1 MRIEDA
7 YRKDVIITLLNNE
20 EYEGFVTDY
29 ENEFESET
37 GNLVVDIQTDFAVY
51 SFDETEIKR
60 VKSRLLCKMLYNVFT
75 ISTYQN

>member
-1 MRIEDA
+1 MLRIEDA

-20 EYEGFVTDY
+20 EYEGVVTDY

-51 SFDETEIKR
+51 SFDETEIK
-60 VKSRLLCKMLYNVFT
+60 SIRLLK
-75 ISTYQN
+75 

>member
-51 SFDETEIKR
+51 SFDETVIK
-60 VKSRLLCKMLYNVFT
+60 
-75 ISTYQN
+75 

>member
-20 EYEGFVTDY
+20 EYEGGVTDY

-51 SFDETEIKR
+51 SFDETEIK
-60 VKSRLLCKMLYNVFT
+60 SIRLLK
-75 ISTYQN
+75 

>member
-29 ENEFESET
+29 ENEFESEA

-51 SFDETEIKR
+51 SFDETEIK
-60 VKSRLLCKMLYNVFT
+60 SIRLLK
-75 ISTYQN
+75 

>member
-51 SFDETEIKR
+51 SFDETR
-60 VKSRLLCKMLYNVFT
+60 
-75 ISTYQN
+75 

>member
-20 EYEGFVTDY
+20 EYEGFVTGY

-51 SFDETEIKR
+51 SFDETEIK
-60 VKSRLLCKMLYNVFT
+60 SIRLLK
-75 ISTYQN
+75 

>member
-51 SFDETEIKR
+51 SFDETEIK
-60 VKSRLLCKMLYNVFT
+60 SIRLLNLL
-75 ISTYQN
+75 

>member
-20 EYEGFVTDY
+20 EYEGFV
-29 ENEFESET
+29 FESET

-51 SFDETEIKR
+51 SFDETEIK
-60 VKSRLLCKMLYNVFT
+60 SIRLLK
-75 ISTYQN
+75 

>member
-29 ENEFESET
+29 KNEFESET

-51 SFDETEIKR
+51 SFDETEIK
-60 VKSRLLCKMLYNVFT
+60 SIRLLK
-75 ISTYQN
+75 

>member
-51 SFDETEIKR
+51 SFDETETEY
-60 VKSRLLCKMLYNVFT
+60 C
-75 ISTYQN
+75 

>member
-37 GNLVVDIQTDFAVY
+37 GNIVVDIQTDFAVY
-51 SFDETEIKR
+51 SFDETEIK
-60 VKSRLLCKMLYNVFT
+60 SIRLLK
-75 ISTYQN
+75 

>member
-37 GNLVVDIQTDFAVY
+37 GNLVVDIQTDFAIY
-51 SFDETEIKR
+51 SFDETEIK
-60 VKSRLLCKMLYNVFT
+60 SIRLLK
-75 ISTYQN
+75 

>member
-1 MRIEDA
+1 RIEDA

-51 SFDETEIKR
+51 SFDETEIK
-60 VKSRLLCKMLYNVFT
+60 SIRLLK
-75 ISTYQN
+75 

>member
-20 EYEGFVTDY
+20 EYEGLVTDY

-51 SFDETEIKR
+51 SFDETEIK
-60 VKSRLLCKMLYNVFT
+60 SIRLLK
-75 ISTYQN
+75 

>member
-51 SFDETEIKR
+51 SFDETEIK
-60 VKSRLLCKMLYNVFT
+60 SIRLLKGGVN
-75 ISTYQN
+75 SS

>member
-20 EYEGFVTDY
+20 VYEGVVTDY

-51 SFDETEIKR
+51 SFDETEIK
-60 VKSRLLCKMLYNVFT
+60 SIRLLK
-75 ISTYQN
+75 

>member
-7 YRKDVIITLLNNE
+7 YRKDVIIPLLNNE

-51 SFDETEIKR
+51 SFDETEIK
-60 VKSRLLCKMLYNVFT
+60 SIRLLK
-75 ISTYQN
+75 

>member
-20 EYEGFVTDY
+20 EYEGVVTDY

-51 SFDETEIKR
+51 SFDETEIK
-60 VKSRLLCKMLYNVFT
+60 SIRLFK
-75 ISTYQN
+75 

>member
-20 EYEGFVTDY
+20 EYEGVVTDY

-51 SFDETEIKR
+51 SFDETEIK
-60 VKSRLLCKMLYNVFT
+60 SIGLLK
-75 ISTYQN
+75 

>member
-51 SFDETEIKR
+51 SFDETEIK
-60 VKSRLLCKMLYNVFT
+60 SIRLVV
-75 ISTYQN
+75 

>member
-20 EYEGFVTDY
+20 EYERFVTDY

-51 SFDETEIKR
+51 SFDETEIK
-60 VKSRLLCKMLYNVFT
+60 SIRLLK
-75 ISTYQN
+75 

>member
-51 SFDETEIKR
+51 SFDETEIKSIR
-60 VKSRLLCKMLYNVFT
+60 LVK
-75 ISTYQN
+75 

>member
-37 GNLVVDIQTDFAVY
+37 GNLVVDIQIDFAVY
-51 SFDETEIKR
+51 SFDETEIK
-60 VKSRLLCKMLYNVFT
+60 SIRLLK
-75 ISTYQN
+75 

>member
-20 EYEGFVTDY
+20 EYEGVVTDY
-29 ENEFESET
+29 GNEFESET

-51 SFDETEIKR
+51 SFDETEIK
-60 VKSRLLCKMLYNVFT
+60 SIRLLK
-75 ISTYQN
+75 

>member
-20 EYEGFVTDY
+20 EYEGVVTDY
-29 ENEFESET
+29 ENEFESEK

-51 SFDETEIKR
+51 SFDETEIK
-60 VKSRLLCKMLYNVFT
+60 SIRLLK
-75 ISTYQN
+75 

>member
-20 EYEGFVTDY
+20 EYEGVVTDY

-37 GNLVVDIQTDFAVY
+37 ENLVVDIQTDFAVY
-51 SFDETEIKR
+51 SFDETEIK
-60 VKSRLLCKMLYNVFT
+60 SIRLLK
-75 ISTYQN
+75 

>member
-7 YRKDVIITLLNNE
+7 YSKDVIITLLNNE

-51 SFDETEIKR
+51 SFDETEIK
-60 VKSRLLCKMLYNVFT
+60 SIRLLK
-75 ISTYQN
+75 

>member
-51 SFDETEIKR
+51 SFDETEIK
-60 VKSRLLCKMLYNVFT
+60 S
-75 ISTYQN
+75 I

>member
-7 YRKDVIITLLNNE
+7 YRKDVIIMLLNNE

-51 SFDETEIKR
+51 SFDETEIK
-60 VKSRLLCKMLYNVFT
+60 SIRLLK
-75 ISTYQN
+75 

>member
-7 YRKDVIITLLNNE
+7 YRKDVIIALLNNE

-51 SFDETEIKR
+51 SFDETEIK
-60 VKSRLLCKMLYNVFT
+60 SIRLLK
-75 ISTYQN
+75 

>member
-37 GNLVVDIQTDFAVY
+37 GNLVVDIQTDFVVY
-51 SFDETEIKR
+51 SFDETEIK
-60 VKSRLLCKMLYNVFT
+60 SIRLLK
-75 ISTYQN
+75 

>member
-51 SFDETEIKR
+51 SFDETEIK
-60 VKSRLLCKMLYNVFT
+60 SIRLLK
-75 ISTYQN
+75 

>member
-1 MRIEDA
+1 MRIDDA

-51 SFDETEIKR
+51 SFDETEIK
-60 VKSRLLCKMLYNVFT
+60 SIRLLK
-75 ISTYQN
+75 

>member
-37 GNLVVDIQTDFAVY
+37 VNLVVDIQTDFAVY
-51 SFDETEIKR
+51 SFDETEIK
-60 VKSRLLCKMLYNVFT
+60 SIRLLK
-75 ISTYQN
+75 

>member
-37 GNLVVDIQTDFAVY
+37 GNLVVDIKTDFAVY
-51 SFDETEIKR
+51 SFDETEIK
-60 VKSRLLCKMLYNVFT
+60 SIRLLK
-75 ISTYQN
+75 

>member
-20 EYEGFVTDY
+20 EYGGFVTDY

-51 SFDETEIKR
+51 SFDETEIK
-60 VKSRLLCKMLYNVFT
+60 SIRLLK
-75 ISTYQN
+75 

>member
-37 GNLVVDIQTDFAVY
+37 GNLVVDIRTDFAVY
-51 SFDETEIKR
+51 SFDETEIK
-60 VKSRLLCKMLYNVFT
+60 SIRLLK
-75 ISTYQN
+75 